1 MSSNLRIAATGHR
14 PGKLGGHRQPVY
26 DALRELAEEY
36 FSEEN
41 PSLVITGM
49 ALGWDIAIAQAAA
62 QAGADVTLIA
72 ANIDSTTSGLK
83 TIRVETALE
92 MKAALESVETD
103 VLVMTAAVADYRVA
117 APSETKLKK
126 SALGENL
133 TLELVAN
140 PDLLADI
147 QKPGLF
153 KVGFAAETSSHLE
166 QLATQKL
173 ASKGCDLLVAN
184 DVSGGAVF
192 GQSENK
198 VLVVDRAG
206 AVVNIASSKTEI
218 AKQLIDIIAT
228 RLS

>member
-1 MSSNLRIAATGHR
+1 VRFIGNYSS
-14 PGKLGGHRQPVY
+14 GKQG
-26 DALRELAEEY
+26 
-36 FSEEN
+36 
-41 PSLVITGM
+41 
-49 ALGWDIAIAQAAA
+49 IAIAQAAA

-72 ANIDSTTSGLK
+72 ANIDSTPSGLK

-153 KVGFAAETSSHLE
+153 KVGFAAETSSNLE
-166 QLATQKL
+166 ELAAQKL
-173 ASKGCDLLVAN
+173 ESKGCDLLVAN

-192 GQSENK
+192 GQGDNN

-206 AVVNIASSKTEI
+206 VVANIASSKTEI
-218 AKQLIDIIAT
+218 AKQLIDIIAA